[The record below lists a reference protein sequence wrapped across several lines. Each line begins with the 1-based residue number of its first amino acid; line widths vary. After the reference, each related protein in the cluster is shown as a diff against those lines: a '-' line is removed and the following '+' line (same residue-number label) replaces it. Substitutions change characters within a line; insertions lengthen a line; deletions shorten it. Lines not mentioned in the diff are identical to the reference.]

1 MVKMALETL
10 LLIGILKLVDQNHH
24 TRPEPKQKF
33 QLELNVR
40 EAPASKP
47 LFSQRIDWERSVRS
61 YNPYDSPQ
69 LQIQLKTWVP
79 FKHSIC
85 YLQMQ

>member
-69 LQIQLKTWVP
+69 LQIQLNLESKYSHQNTY
-79 FKHSIC
+79 KE
-85 YLQMQ
+85 